1 MQLNSLVNNY
11 LPSLESLGINNKN
24 QSTYPKTNQSIH
36 QALSFKQD
44 FSSISR
50 LMLKGSLIEPFS
62 LFNYNKTNKN
72 PVKKDD
78 IAPSFQQIRSG
89 AVMEKG
95 DKGEPVKDLQT
106 KLTYLGF
113 GVEATGVFGSTT
125 ELKLKEFQ
133 KQHGIAQ
140 TGKLGAT
147 TIQALDKAQK
157 TSAIG
162 LGSATKLGAKIAN
175 SAKKEATMRN
185 TIGWCYAGVAT
196 AISNVMGSFLYGRS
210 AYMAAPIL
218 SRNAN
223 FKEIKVKPNDLK
235 KLAPG
240 SVVVWGKTAAS
251 PDGHIS
257 VALGNGKEASDHV
270 SNQLTSLRGYT
281 NFRVFTP
288 VA

>member
-1 MQLNSLVNNY
+1 MQLNSSVNNY

-24 QSTYPKTNQSIH
+24 QSTHPKNNQTNH
-36 QALSFKQD
+36 QVSSFKQD
-44 FSSISR
+44 FNSISR
-50 LMLKGSLIEPFS
+50 LMLKGSLIDPFS
-62 LFNYNKTNKN
+62 LFKN
-72 PVKKDD
+72 DKIVKNSVKKDT
-78 IAPSFQQIRSG
+78 IAPSFQQIRLG

-95 DKGEPVKDLQT
+95 DTGEPVKELQK
-106 KLTYLGF
+106 KLTSLGF
-113 GVEATGVFGSTT
+113 GVEATGTFGSTT

-133 KQHGIAQ
+133 KQYGIAQ

-157 TSAIG
+157 TSSVS
-162 LGSATKLGAKIAN
+162 LGSPTKLGLKIAN
-175 SAKKEATMRN
+175 SAKREATMRS
-185 TIGWCYAGVAT
+185 TIGWCYSGVAT
-196 AISNVMGSFLYGRS
+196 AITNVMGSFLYGRS

-218 SRNAN
+218 SGNSN

-240 SVVVWGKTAAS
+240 SVVVWGKTALS
-251 PDGHIS
+251 PNGHIS
-257 VALGNGKEASDHV
+257 VALGNGKEASDHIT
-270 SNQLTSLRGYT
+270 NQLTSLRGHT